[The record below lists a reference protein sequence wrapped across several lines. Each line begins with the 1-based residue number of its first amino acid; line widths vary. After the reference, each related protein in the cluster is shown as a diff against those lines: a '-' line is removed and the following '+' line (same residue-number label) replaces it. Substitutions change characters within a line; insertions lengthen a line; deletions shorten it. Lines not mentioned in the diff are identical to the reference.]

1 MSLEIKVPAVGESI
15 TEVTIAEWTKNE
27 GDYVEMDEVIAE
39 LESDKATFEL
49 TAEKAGILHIK
60 VEAGETVEVGATVC
74 EIDTSA
80 SGDSG
85 GGEDDDEDEKNRDEP
100 PAKEKA
106 DPDPNKDEGGGE
118 GQSQSIEMHIPAVGE
133 SINEVSI
140 AEWLKSDGEY
150 VELDEAIAE
159 IESDKAT
166 FELTA
171 EAAGVLRIKAEAG
184 QTLEIGA
191 LACVIEAN
199 GQAATAPAKEQ
210 PSEQGERSTE
220 SDRQTAPIGGN
231 GKETYA
237 TGHAAPAAAKI
248 LAEKGIDPK
257 EVKGTG
263 RDGRITKEDADK
275 AQKQA
280 PAARQ
285 TPAADKAKAE
295 SKPQAAPQAGG
306 DGNRQQRREKMT
318 SLRKTVS
325 RRLVAAKNETAML
338 TTFNE
343 VDMKPVMDLRKKYK
357 DAFKEKYEVNLGFM
371 SFFTKAACMALQ
383 EWPAVNAMIDGEEII
398 YNDYCDVS
406 IAVSSPR
413 GLVVPVI
420 RNAESLSFDQVEK
433 EVVRLALK
441 ARDGKLSIDEMT
453 GGTFTITNGGIFGSM
468 LSTPIINQPQSAIL
482 GMHNIVE
489 RPVAINGQVE
499 IRPIMYV
506 ALSYD
511 HRIIDGRESVSFLY
525 RLKELIEDPSRLLLG
540 I

>member
-85 GGEDDDEDEKNRDEP
+85 GGEDDEDEKNRDEP

-106 DPDPNKDEGGGE
+106 DPEPNKDEGGGE